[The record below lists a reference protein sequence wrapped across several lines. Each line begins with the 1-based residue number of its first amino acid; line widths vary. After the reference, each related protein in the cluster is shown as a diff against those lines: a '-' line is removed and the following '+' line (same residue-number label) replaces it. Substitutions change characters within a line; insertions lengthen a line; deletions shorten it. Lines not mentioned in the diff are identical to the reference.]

1 MKPTVSG
8 AADPSSTAPAD
19 NNAGRRRRQHRAPSP
34 ATAQEGALKI
44 VPRHPGSSRPPDRAG
59 RSGDFGLRDSLS
71 TADRRE
77 REPESRGGAAV
88 HPDGAEAELVKANR
102 ADAVEEDP
110 VDYFPAPT
118 LGSALP
124 RFKGDST
131 QRLFSGRAY
140 SLREKERKPA
150 ERSGH
155 GKRNDVSAACG
166 AGLGLGLWKGR
177 CLQAELIH
185 FHLQKRLKKRGAKMQ
200 AKADSTGT
208 SEAAL
213 EEPEPAAEA
222 TEAGSV
228 TQQDQALEE
237 EMERLLE
244 ENEDLKV

>member
-44 VPRHPGSSRPPDRAG
+44 VPRHPGSSRPPDRAR
-59 RSGDFGLRDSLS
+59 RSGDLGLRDSLS

-88 HPDGAEAELVKANR
+88 HPDGAEAELVRPNR

-110 VDYFPAPT
+110 ADFPVPT
-118 LGSALP
+118 LGSTLT

-131 QRLFSGRAY
+131 QPLFSGRAY
-140 SLREKERKPA
+140 SLKEKERKPA

-155 GKRNDVSAACG
+155 GKRTDVSAACG

-185 FHLQKRLKKRGAKMQ
+185 FHLQKRLKRRGAEMQ

-208 SEAAL
+208 SETAV
-213 EEPEPAAEA
+213 EEPERAAEA